1 MLRALSSKL
10 LEAIEKAKN
19 SKKRNFLQSVELIV
33 NVKDVDL
40 TKPENR
46 FSEVIE
52 LPNALG
58 SKRKKICVIASGD
71 LALRA
76 KRIPLVDKVIEK
88 EELESLLGNKR
99 AVKKLAGKIDYFLV
113 DPSMIGLTAKVFG
126 AALGARGK
134 APIPIPPGQDLEKI
148 VERYS
153 RSVTVR
159 LRKGLTIGCMIGT
172 EDMDSKLLAENAEVV
187 ISRIVEKLEKRFKN
201 IASIYVKTT
210 MGEPVKVE
218 IEER

>member
-1 MLRALSSKL
+1 MLRTLSSKL
-10 LEAIEKAKN
+10 LEAIERAKS
-19 SKKRNFLQSVELIV
+19 SKKRNFLQSLELIV
-33 NVKDVDL
+33 NVKGVDL

-46 FSEVIE
+46 FSETVE
-52 LPNALG
+52 LPNGLG
-58 SKRKKICVIASGD
+58 KNKKTICVIASGD
-71 LALRA
+71 TALRA

-88 EELESLLGNKR
+88 DELESLLGNKR
-99 AVKKLAGKIDYFLV
+99 LVKKLAGKIDYFLV
-113 DPSMIGLTAKVFG
+113 DPPMMSTAAKVFG

-134 APIPIPPGQDLEKI
+134 APMPIPPGQDLEKL

-159 LRKGLTIGCMIGT
+159 LRKNLNIGCIIGT
-172 EDMDSKLLAENAEVV
+172 EDMDSKQLAENAEAVA
-187 ISRIVEKLEKRFKN
+187 SRIAEKLEKKFKN
-201 IASIYVKTT
+201 IASIYVKTV